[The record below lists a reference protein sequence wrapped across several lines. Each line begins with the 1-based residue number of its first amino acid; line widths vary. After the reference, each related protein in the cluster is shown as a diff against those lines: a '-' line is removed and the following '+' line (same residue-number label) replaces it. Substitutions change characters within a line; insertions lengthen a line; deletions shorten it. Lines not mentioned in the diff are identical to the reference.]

1 MMPPRVTIVSGLQV
15 IDNPRVV
22 KEADAFAEMGWDVEV
37 LGAIFDE
44 ASKAKIVALHTGRR
58 WRHTAVVD
66 LTNAHILPKSAIF
79 LRRGGA
85 RASRILKRRL
95 GYDHPLQ
102 LSFLTGALAKHA
114 LARHAN
120 LFSLHTE
127 AALWAGRLL
136 VKHNRPIRIDIEDWY
151 SEDGL
156 PADRA
161 SRPIALMKDCE
172 RLLLNRAVHATATS
186 SSMAHALADEYGC
199 PEPEV
204 VHNSFPSDERARL
217 DGRTLDRRSLSRPS
231 IIWFSQTIGPGRGTS
246 IRWWTP
252 SLCSMGQPNCIS
264 AAHLEPVTWR
274 RCWLRSRAR

>member
-44 ASKAKIVALHTGRR
+44 ASKARIVALHTGRR

-127 AALWAGRLL
+127 AALW
-136 VKHNRPIRIDIEDWY
+136 
-151 SEDGL
+151 
-156 PADRA
+156 PADCWLSTTGPYA
-161 SRPIALMKDCE
+161 STLKIGIPKMGCQQIA
-172 RLLLNRAVHATATS
+172 
-186 SSMAHALADEYGC
+186 
-199 PEPEV
+199 P
-204 VHNSFPSDERARL
+204 RAR
-217 DGRTLDRRSLSRPS
+217 SL
-231 IIWFSQTIGPGRGTS
+231 
-246 IRWWTP
+246 
-252 SLCSMGQPNCIS
+252 
-264 AAHLEPVTWR
+264 
-274 RCWLRSRAR
+274 